1 MYVAT
6 IPNRGSPPAL
16 LLREGYREGRQVKTR
31 TLANLTHWPAARVEA
46 LRRCLKGEFD
56 AVGTTSEPVS
66 DRIFAV
72 LFVLKEVAQRLGI
85 TSALGTQPL
94 AQLALLLILARVAH
108 QGSRLSAVRWVEE
121 HAVAEVLGITQF
133 DENDLYAALDWLAAH
148 QEKIENQLYRTYVNR
163 VGQPPVLVLY
173 DVTSSYF
180 EGEQNELA
188 EYGYNRDGKK
198 GKKQIVIGLLTA
210 DDGEPL
216 AVKVFKGNTADP
228 VTVADQIEIV
238 KHRFKIEEVVF
249 VGDRGMVKAKGK
261 AALTAKC
268 LKYITALTDPQVRK
282 LLKKDVI
289 QIDFFE
295 EIAQEVEYG
304 DLRLVLRRNEAVRRK
319 EANRRRDKLAKLH
332 QLVAARNEC
341 VQGSPRADPAAGLR
355 QLSAWAKRHQL
366 SAFVTL
372 ALADRQ
378 LNLGVDEEKQAD
390 AALLDGCYVIET
402 DVAKEQI
409 DAVTVDQ
416 RYRDLQQVERNF
428 RNMKTGLLEVRP
440 IYVRKKSR
448 TRGHVFAAMLALKL
462 GRELE
467 AGLKRAF
474 GTTDA
479 GENALTITDA
489 LLCLSRMCFQ
499 RHEIAGQTFL
509 NLPRP
514 DQKQEAIFKAL
525 DVLPPRSGVQKPA
538 RCRQTDPAQQHD
550 FF

>member
-1 MYVAT
+1 MYIAT

-16 LLREGYREGRQVKTR
+16 LLREGYREGKQVKTR
-31 TLANLTHWPAARVEA
+31 TLANLTHWPAARIEA

-56 AVGTTSEPVS
+56 ALGTTSEPVS

-72 LFVLKEVAQRLGI
+72 LFVLKEIAQRLGI

-94 AQLALLLILARVAH
+94 AKLALLLILARVAH

-121 HAVAEVLGITQF
+121 HAVAEILGITQF
-133 DENDLYAALDWLAAH
+133 DEDDLYAALDWLAEH
-148 QEKIENQLYRTYVNR
+148 QDQIENRLYRTHIHR
-163 VGQPPVLVLY
+163 VGKPPVLVLY

-216 AVKVFKGNTADP
+216 AVKVFNGKTADS
-228 VTVADQIEIV
+228 VTVADQIEIL
-238 KHRFKIEEVVF
+238 KHRFQIDEVVF

-261 AALTAKC
+261 AALTDQR

-289 QIDFFE
+289 QVDCFE

-304 DLRLVLRRNEAVRRK
+304 DLRLVLRRNEAVCRK
-319 EANRRRDKLAKLH
+319 ETNRRRDKLVKLQ
-332 QLVAARNEC
+332 QLVAARNER
-341 VQGSPRADPAAGLR
+341 VQGSPRANPTVGLR

-366 SAFVTL
+366 CSFVTL
-372 ALADRQ
+372 TLEGRQ
-378 LNLGVDEEKQAD
+378 LTLGVDEEKQAD

-402 DVAKEQI
+402 DVSPEKM

-440 IYVRKKSR
+440 IYVRKKNR
-448 TRGHVFAAMLALKL
+448 TLGHVFAAMLALKL
-462 GRELE
+462 SRELE

-479 GENALTITDA
+479 GENALTITEA
-489 LLCLSRMCFQ
+489 LLCLSRMGFQ
-499 RHEIAGQTFL
+499 RHQTAGQEFL
-509 NLPRP
+509 TLPRP
-514 DQKQEAIFKAL
+514 DAKQEAIFKAL
-525 DVLPPRSGVQKPA
+525 AVPPPRSGVQKPA
-538 RCRQTDPAQQHD
+538 RM
-550 FF
+550 

>member
-1 MYVAT
+1 M
-6 IPNRGSPPAL
+6 
-16 LLREGYREGRQVKTR
+16 
-31 TLANLTHWPAARVEA
+31 
-46 LRRCLKGEFD
+46 
-56 AVGTTSEPVS
+56 
-66 DRIFAV
+66 
-72 LFVLKEVAQRLGI
+72 
-85 TSALGTQPL
+85 
-94 AQLALLLILARVAH
+94 ILARVAH
-108 QGSRLSAVRWVEE
+108 QGSRLSAVRWVEA

-133 DENDLYAALDWLAAH
+133 DENDLYAALDWLAAQ

-173 DVTSSYF
+173 DVTSASF

-188 EYGYNRDGKK
+188 EYGYHRDGKQ
-198 GKKQIVIGLLTA
+198 GKKPIVIGLLTA

-238 KHRFKIEEVVF
+238 KRRFKIEEVVF

-261 AALTAKC
+261 AALTA
-268 LKYITALTDPQVRK
+268 
-282 LLKKDVI
+282 
-289 QIDFFE
+289 FFFFFFFFF
-295 EIAQEVEYG
+295 
-304 DLRLVLRRNEAVRRK
+304 LRRNEAVRRT

-332 QLVAARNEC
+332 QWVAARNER

-372 ALADRQ
+372 ALADWQ

-390 AALLDGCYVIET
+390 AARLDGCSVMET
-402 DVAKEQI
+402 DVAKEKI

-416 RYRDLQQVERNF
+416 LYRDLQQVERNF
-428 RNMKTGLLEVRP
+428 RNLKTGLLEVRP
-440 IYVRKKSR
+440 LYVRTQRR
-448 TRGHVFAAMLALKL
+448 TRGHVFATMLALKL

-467 AGLKRAF
+467 AGLQRAF

-489 LLCLSRMCFQ
+489 LRCLSSLCFQ

-538 RCRQTDPAQQHD
+538 RM
-550 FF
+550 